1 MRCGMRTTPRL
12 RPACVRVSCCG
23 SFRVRLG
30 APWSPRVDAQ
40 LGLTFVER
48 QELGEVIDLV
58 EYGHPAIVLAVVVR
72 HLGSRVEAPPCGT
85 RLLRHVVVAA
95 SAETTYFLN
104 TYKQHINTSP
114 YLLRCD
120 TP

>member
-1 MRCGMRTTPRL
+1 MGKRVAHALWYADYAAAAT
-12 RPACVRVSCCG
+12 CVRTRVLLR
-23 SFRVRLG
+23 FVRVRLG

-85 RLLRHVVVAA
+85 RLLRHVVV
-95 SAETTYFLN
+95 
-104 TYKQHINTSP
+104 
-114 YLLRCD
+114 CG
-120 TP
+120 